1 MNEAIEAISQILADL
16 SPEDRAALASLLG
29 QAPGPIA
36 IVGTGCRF
44 PGGADDEERFWELLR
59 DGRDGIREV
68 PRERWDVDAYY
79 DPDPQAPGKS
89 YTRYGGFLDGV
100 DRFDAPFFEISPREA
115 RSMDPQQ
122 RLLLEVCWEALER
135 AGLAA
140 DDLSGRSVG
149 VFVGS
154 CLRDYE
160 ILVQRAGANEF
171 DAHTVTGG
179 LSSVLAGRI
188 SHVLGL
194 HGPAIALDTAC
205 SSSLVAL
212 HLACQSLRNGECELA
227 LAAGVNLILA
237 PEGMVMLS
245 RLGALAP
252 DGRCKTFDVRA
263 NGFARGEGCGVLVLK
278 RLSDAMAA
286 DDDILAV
293 IRGSAV
299 NHDGRSAGLAAPNG
313 IAQRAVVAR
322 ALESAGV
329 SPESIGYLEA
339 HGTGTPLGDPIEIDS
354 LKHTFRARA
363 DGSRCSLGSV
373 KTNVGHLEAAAGVAS
388 VLKVALAMKNE
399 AIPPHLHFTSLNP
412 RISFEGSPFAIP
424 TRLEPW
430 PRGKAPRLAGV
441 SSFGLSGTNAHV
453 VMEEAPVRAR
463 RPRHP
468 AAGSHVLT
476 LSAKSP
482 RALKALAERYAALLT
497 APGAPS
503 LADVA
508 YSANTGRARF
518 ACRLALVASDGAQAA
533 AQLRA
538 FVEDRPAAGLHAAVL
553 APGARPAGDAT
564 LPGALETLAQAF
576 ITGAKVDWAAVHRE
590 SPGRRVL
597 IPTYPFERERHWID
611 AIAPEPEAAPTGG
624 PPLVVAIGPI
634 ARAERGPFLIGYIGK
649 IVRTI
654 LLLDEAVP
662 LDPERRLD
670 ELGMDSLLALD
681 LVNALNA
688 ETGLDLPMELLLQHP
703 NLGSIAGY
711 VDGCLSS
718 TQGTLED
725 GPRKMPL

>member
-1 MNEAIEAISQILADL
+1 MNEAIEAISQLLADL
-16 SPEDRAALASLLG
+16 TPEDRAALATLLG
-29 QAPGPIA
+29 QAPSAIA
-36 IVGTGCRF
+36 IVGTACRF
-44 PGGADDEERFWELLR
+44 PGGADDEERFWTLLR
-59 DGRDGIREV
+59 EGRDGISEV

-79 DPDPQAPGKS
+79 DPDPQALGKS
-89 YTRYGGFLDGV
+89 YTRYGGFLEGV

-122 RLLLEVCWEALER
+122 RMLLEVCWEALER

-140 DDLSGRSVG
+140 DELSGRSVG

-160 ILVQRAGANEF
+160 LLVQQAGVNDF

-194 HGPAIALDTAC
+194 HGPSMALDTAC
-205 SSSLVAL
+205 SSSLVAI
-212 HLACQSLRNGECELA
+212 HLACQSLRSGECELA

-278 RLSDAMAA
+278 RLSDAVAA

-313 IAQRAVVAR
+313 VAQRAVVAR

-329 SPESIGYLEA
+329 SPDSIGYLEA
-339 HGTGTPLGDPIEIDS
+339 HGTGTPLGDPIEVDS

-363 DGSRCSLGSV
+363 DGSHCRLGSV

-412 RISFEGSPFAIP
+412 RISLEGSPFVIP

-430 PRGKAPRLAGV
+430 PRGKTPRFAGV

-453 VMEEAPVRAR
+453 VMEEAPAKRQHAIRDVGGAR
-463 RPRHP
+463 
-468 AAGSHVLT
+468 VLT

-482 RALKALAERYAALLT
+482 RALKALAERYADLL
-497 APGAPS
+497 ASAGGPS

-518 ACRLALVASDGAQAA
+518 GCRLALVARDGAQAA

-538 FVEDRPAAGLHAAVL
+538 FIEDRPAAGLYAAVL
-553 APGARPAGDAT
+553 APGARPQAT
-564 LPGALETLAQAF
+564 THGEEAHVAPETLAQAF
-576 ITGAKVDWAAVHRE
+576 VAGAKIDWAAVHRAL
-590 SPGRRVL
+590 PGQRVP

-611 AIAPEPEAAPTGG
+611 VAVRAPEASPAAPEAPPAGG
-624 PPLVVAIGPI
+624 PPLVAAIAPVAP
-634 ARAERGPFLIGYIGK
+634 AEREGFLIGYIGK

-654 LLLDEAVP
+654 LLLDETVP
-662 LDPERRLD
+662 LDPDRRLD

-703 NLGSIAGY
+703 NLGSIARY
-711 VDGCLSS
+711 VDGCLAGA
-718 TQGTLED
+718 TE
-725 GPRKMPL
+725 